1 MALLKKTVLA
11 IAGIPIFLFGVFIWI
26 LPVIPGV
33 PIMALGL
40 SMLLMWHPRGEE
52 IVQKCKAW
60 FIASCRRFSW
70 TNNGG
75 KKTVESYFKS
85 GRPDE

>member
-1 MALLKKTVLA
+1 MALFKKTVLA

-33 PIMALGL
+33 PVMVLGL

-52 IVQKCKAW
+52 IVHKWKAW
-60 FIASCRRFSW
+60 FIASWRRFGW
-70 TNNGG
+70 TTSGD
-75 KKTVESYFKS
+75 KKTVESFFS
-85 GRPDE
+85 NGRSDE